1 MYVPER
7 FEMPPQDVR
16 RRLRQIRQGNLV
28 TVDPAS
34 GRPCASLLPWAW
46 ADGPERLLTH
56 LGRANPQWRHDGGEA
71 LVIIDGDHATVAAEW
86 EQDHAPD
93 ARCPGLDYE
102 TVHVWGRLRADDSQA
117 AVFDSWERLQAAHQL
132 GSPLDQ
138 LDRDWLERVA
148 RATVAVTIEITDVQ
162 AKSKLSQNQSSG
174 DVERIA
180 AGLAETC
187 PALSQRVLEV
197 ALPHALRREAAV
209 AAARRRAEAGQAG
222 SD

>member
-7 FEMPPQDVR
+7 FAMPPQDVR
-16 RRLRQIRQGNLV
+16 RRLRQVRQGNLV

-34 GRPCASLLPWAW
+34 GRPCASFLPWAW
-46 ADGPERLLTH
+46 ADQPERLLTH
-56 LGRANPQWRHDGGEA
+56 LGRANPQWRHDAGEA
-71 LVIIDGDHATVAAEW
+71 LVIIDGDHAPVAAEW

-102 TVHVWGRLRADDSQA
+102 AIHVWGRLRADDSQA
-117 AVFDSWERLQAAHQL
+117 AVLDSWERLAAHH
-132 GSPLDQ
+132 GGPSPDQ
-138 LDRDWLERVA
+138 LDRAWLERMA
-148 RATVAVTIEITDVQ
+148 RATVALTLEITAVQ

-209 AAARRRAEAGQAG
+209 AEARRRTEDSGAG